1 MRYFYATLV
10 AVIFDTNVKLARL
23 LIVNVGLSY
32 AFIITFWY
40 NILPFVEVKQNEFAQ
55 LYTLEELELQ
65 YDLLACISIIELVDP
80 NPKFSQYV
88 IGPDE

>member
-10 AVIFDTNVKLARL
+10 AVIFDTNVKLGRL
-23 LIVNVGLSY
+23 LTVNVGLSN

-40 NILPFVEVKQNEFAQ
+40 NIDPFVEVKQNEFAQ

-65 YDLLACISIIELVDP
+65 
-80 NPKFSQYV
+80 
-88 IGPDE
+88 